1 MPCPQTLCRIWE
13 MKKST
18 SMSFFPFY
26 TRVCY
31 NFVSTNK
38 HHWYIEPSCLYA
50 PSESPR
56 TIDHKIVEKDE
67 HQKPKS
73 HTNNCIT
80 IISRWVAST
89 VQLQG
94 CAKGKTKMAAFEWIP
109 PHPPSE
115 PPRLL
120 DDEVVKKNCDH
131 VVPLVTVA
139 CAKADLKWRWDEVL
153 RLSTKKSFIENHK
166 CLE

>member
-38 HHWYIEPSCLYA
+38 HHWYIEPSCLYP
-50 PSESPR
+50 PSESPQ

-94 CAKGKTKMAAFEWIP
+94 CAKGKKQKWL
-109 PHPPSE
+109 HLSE
-115 PPRLL
+115 SLLIIRHLNHLNCSTTRLWRRIATTL
-120 DDEVVKKNCDH
+120 SLLL
-131 VVPLVTVA
+131 PLLAPKPIWNDVGM
-139 CAKADLKWRWDEVL
+139 RY
-153 RLSTKKSFIENHK
+153 
-166 CLE
+166 